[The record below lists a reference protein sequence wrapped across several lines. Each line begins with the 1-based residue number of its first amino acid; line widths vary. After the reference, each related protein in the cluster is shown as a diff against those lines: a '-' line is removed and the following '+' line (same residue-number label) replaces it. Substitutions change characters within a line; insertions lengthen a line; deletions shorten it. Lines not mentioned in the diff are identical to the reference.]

1 MRPPMLSIEMI
12 RMMNPAMIMAGLVIL
27 IISLES
33 IGGRIEWL
41 WVQGFSLIRDVI
53 GAPRV

>member
-1 MRPPMLSIEMI
+1 
-12 RMMNPAMIMAGLVIL
+12 MIMAGLVIL
-27 IISLES
+27 IISLDS

-41 WVQGFSLIRDVI
+41 WVQGFSLVRDVI